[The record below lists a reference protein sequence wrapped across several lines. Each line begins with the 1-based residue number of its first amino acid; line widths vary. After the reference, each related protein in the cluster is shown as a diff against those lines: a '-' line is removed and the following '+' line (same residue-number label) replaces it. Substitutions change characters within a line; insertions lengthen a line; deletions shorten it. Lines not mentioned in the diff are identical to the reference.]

1 MVYESEL
8 TMLDPEAVAE
18 LCESQFTSDTCTIE
32 IHPPPQPSVYEILPT
47 PPPQPAARD
56 QPNTFVSSPVVYTPT
71 QVVSE
76 DLIRTCVTP
85 RKVKC
90 VQETLKKSS
99 QRHICALK
107 LLPYFFA
114 SEELTNG
121 NTDGSHSKECLDSTK
136 LNSLKG
142 KQNHSI

>member
-1 MVYESEL
+1 MMYESEL
-8 TMLDPEAVAE
+8 STLDPESVAE
-18 LCESQFTSDTCTIE
+18 LCESQFMSDTIQ
-32 IHPPPQPSVYEILPT
+32 IQ
-47 PPPQPAARD
+47 PPPQPAVREIPHTLPPQPATCH

-71 QVVSE
+71 QVISE

-90 VQETLKKSS
+90 VHETLEKSS
-99 QRHICALK
+99 QRHMCALK
-107 LLPYFFA
+107 LLPYFF
-114 SEELTNG
+114 SNEELTNG
-121 NTDGSHSKECLDSTK
+121 NTDGSHNKECLDTTK

>member
-8 TMLDPEAVAE
+8 TTLDPEAVAE
-18 LCESQFTSDTCTIE
+18 LCESQFTSDTIE
-32 IHPPPQPSVYEILPT
+32 IH

-107 LLPYFFA
+107 LLPYFFS
-114 SEELTNG
+114 SEELMNG